1 MSDKQGRNSQTNG
14 GHAAAPA
21 RATLADVARLAEV
34 STAVV
39 SYVLNNGPRKVSDD
53 LRIRVE
59 QAIAQ
64 LGYRR
69 NRLASALISGK
80 SNLVG
85 LLVPDASNPFFGE
98 LAREVEKAAH
108 ARGYM
113 TLIGNTGHEVAT
125 ERNYLQAMGDLRVRG
140 IFVTSVN
147 EQQEDTGTSPIIY
160 LHSAP
165 PDAVGNRVLFDDF
178 AGGML
183 ATRHLIGL
191 GYREIF
197 CLAGDSDFGPFLQ
210 RRLGWQRAM
219 TDAGLPFEGRYH
231 HVSSDR
237 LEAAR
242 QIRRLVEQN
251 RGLRAIFATS
261 DEQALAALRAAAETG
276 SRVPGDIAI
285 VGFDGIREALLGGVR
300 LTTIALPI
308 PQLVARAFDKL
319 ESTAGDLHPDNRLPG
334 ELVIGETC
342 GAGAAG
348 LGMDQA
354 PHPATRTP

>member
-1 MSDKQGRNSQTNG
+1 MSDNQGQNSQTNG
-14 GHAAAPA
+14 GKLAPPD
-21 RATLADVARLAEV
+21 RATLADVARLADV

-85 LLVPDASNPFFGE
+85 LLVPDASNPFYGE
-98 LAREVEKAAH
+98 LAREVEKEAH

-147 EQQEDTGTSPIIY
+147 DQEEDMGTSPIIY
-160 LHSAP
+160 LHAAP
-165 PDAVGNRVLFDDF
+165 QAAVRNRVLFDDF
-178 AGGML
+178 AGGVL

-191 GYREIF
+191 GYHEIF
-197 CLAGDSDFGPFLQ
+197 CLAGDSDFGPFMQ

-219 TDAGLPFEGRYH
+219 SDAGLPFAGRHH

-237 LEAAR
+237 LVAAR
-242 QIRRLVEQN
+242 QIRGLVEQN

-276 SRVPGDIAI
+276 CQVPGDIAI

-308 PQLVARAFDKL
+308 RQLVVQAFDRL
-319 ESTAGDLHPDNRLPG
+319 EAAPGDAIPDSPLAG

-342 GAGAAG
+342 GAGAGNSALDLRPRPG
-348 LGMDQA
+348 A
-354 PHPATRTP
+354 